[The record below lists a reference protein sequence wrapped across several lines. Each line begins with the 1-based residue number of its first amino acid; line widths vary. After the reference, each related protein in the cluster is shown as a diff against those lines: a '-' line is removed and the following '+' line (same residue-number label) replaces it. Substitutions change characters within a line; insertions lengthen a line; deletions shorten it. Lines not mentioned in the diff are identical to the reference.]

1 MAKSSK
7 KQQLI
12 KLIRKKGIVRS
23 GDIVAAGLP
32 VAYLSRMAKS
42 GELIQERHGLYHL
55 PGYES
60 EPSEHQSLIEV
71 SQRIPRG
78 VICLL
83 SALRFHELTTQNP
96 FEVWVAVENKSYL
109 PKFDYPPVRV
119 VYFSGA
125 AFSFGVN
132 LHNISGVRVRI
143 FNEAK
148 TIVDCFKYRNK
159 IGLDVALEA
168 LREGWQQKRF
178 RIDEINEYAEICR
191 VRNVMRPYLEALV

>member
-42 GELIQERHGLYHL
+42 GELIQERHGLYHV

-168 LREGWQQKRF
+168 LREGWRQKRF

-191 VRNVMRPYLEALV
+191 VKNVMRPYLEALV